1 MVNEC
6 NICRELSSTPVTDFG
21 NDYAEIVLSKD
32 NLIYES
38 QNLVVIPS
46 LGPLNYSHVMVVPKK
61 HLNSFA
67 EVGIEVL
74 NELDLVKDKIREYG
88 KRVLN
93 CEYVFF
99 ESGAGTLTNHAG
111 GCIVHAH
118 LHALSFC
125 SEFNARISEEIKL
138 SPVDAKE
145 FYKKADINVGYVL
158 YINAEDDWF
167 LCNNPLLPS
176 QFLRYLYAQ
185 CNNVEAYWNWR
196 RHVNI
201 GGVKDVIARF
211 SRFIDDQL

>member
-1 MVNEC
+1 MTNGC
-6 NICRELSSTPVTDFG
+6 NICRELSTAPITEFG
-21 NDYAEIVLSKD
+21 REYAEVVLSRE

-38 QNLVVIPS
+38 KNLVVIPS
-46 LGPLNYSHVMVVPKK
+46 LGPLNYSHVMVVPKR

-67 EVGIEVL
+67 EVGFEVL
-74 NELDLVKDKIREYG
+74 EELNEVKDKIREYG

-99 ESGAGTLTNHAG
+99 ESGAGALTNHAG

-125 SEFNARISEEIKL
+125 SEFDARIFEEIKL
-138 SPVDAKE
+138 SQVNAE
-145 FYKKADINVGYVL
+145 GFYRKADVSVGYVL
-158 YINAEDDWF
+158 YINGEDEWF

-201 GGVKDVIARF
+201 DGVKEVIVRF
-211 SRFIDDQL
+211 SRFDSDQS